1 MLDVP
6 VRVLVAGTDGVFF
19 FRSLSW
25 TVRLTGNPLWLTFF
39 SRDSSLCLEQLL
51 QAGLSK
57 CVKCVV
63 SPQPIQSAF
72 AAQAA
77 AGREQHFVGSRGAV
91 RSSGPGVL

>member
-1 MLDVP
+1 MRDVGCTCEGTC
-6 VRVLVAGTDGVFF
+6 AGTDGVFF

-25 TVRLTGNPLWLTFF
+25 TVRLTGNPVWLTFF

-72 AAQAA
+72 AAT
-77 AGREQHFVGSRGAV
+77 GSCR
-91 RSSGPGVL
+91 P